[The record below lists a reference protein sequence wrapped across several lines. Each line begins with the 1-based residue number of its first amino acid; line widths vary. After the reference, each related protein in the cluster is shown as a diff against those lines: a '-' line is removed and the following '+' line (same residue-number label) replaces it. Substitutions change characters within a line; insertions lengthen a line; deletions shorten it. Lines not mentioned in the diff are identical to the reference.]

1 MKRKS
6 SQEIQ
11 NLIVIISICIYIAQ
25 FQKFETRIARQ
36 SVQSVWRNE
45 RERDHERFMIKDYKF
60 IFDLKN
66 EDKKEEKLKFRKNYH
81 VVYII
86 SR

>member
-1 MKRKS
+1 M
-6 SQEIQ
+6 QD
-11 NLIVIISICIYIAQ
+11 NLYKVYGGMS
-25 FQKFETRIARQ
+25 
-36 SVQSVWRNE
+36 E

-66 EDKKEEKLKFRKNYH
+66 EDQKEKKLKFCKNYH